1 MTKRTIC
8 TVVAVILLLGVIGIN
23 LSFAYESQQKERADE
38 LLLIQEKLLSQ
49 QNQFAGNSSIDL
61 YDNLETLVKELHK
74 GDTFASSFCDMWF
87 SHNPLDLEP
96 IKGTTWIFTF
106 SIGTTSFSD
115 TITFGNLVTT
125 TSDGIVG
132 IICNNEYYQKGA
144 VFYSDLIFG
153 GRGFSVVISGSI
165 LDEFYHFNVSGNTA
179 YGKYSH
185 KVRSTGHYS
194 NLYSMTGIKI
204 SGPSQP
210 QCRYDN
216 LPGCTTQTDC
226 QNVGGYWY
234 NSTCNANTQPQ
245 CRYDNLSGCTTLAD
259 CSNAGG
265 YWYDRKCN
273 TTPQSQCGPA
283 NLDLCSSSMDC
294 STAGGYWYDRKCN
307 FNPQPSPPSPVSHNA
322 APSHAL
328 PVVIFPTGV
337 NPGNNIVQVGACDDI
352 MIQPTLSVP
361 SADLNKTAT
370 LIMYIYIPDAGFGMN
385 VPPKT
390 KILTSETK
398 FDLLSHAIDFS
409 EYPSLNFYI
418 YYGYVL
424 GSTTKYNV
432 YSVMVGSSCD
442 NAVPNCRVIGDA
454 SSCNGTDGCEW
465 QGFPAPG
472 CILKCSQFTSQ
483 SECRNAFG
491 GACEWSATPFG
502 DICAQK

>member
-49 QNQFAGNSSIDL
+49 QNKFAGNSSIDL

-74 GDTFASSFCDMWF
+74 GNTFASSFCDLWF
-87 SHNPLDLEP
+87 SHDPSDLEP
-96 IKGTTWIFTF
+96 IKETTWTF
-106 SIGTTSFSD
+106 NYSIGTTPFSD
-115 TITFGNLVTT
+115 TITFGNLVVT
-125 TSDGIVG
+125 TSDGTVG
-132 IICNNEYYQKGA
+132 LGCHNEYNRTGA
-144 VFYSDLIFG
+144 VLYSDFPLSSG
-153 GRGFSVVISGSI
+153 GRGFTAMIEGYI
-165 LDEFYHFNVSGNTA
+165 IDEYYFFNVSGNTA
-179 YGKYSH
+179 YGKYMHQSH
-185 KVRSTGHYS
+185 STGRYS
-194 NLYSMTGIKI
+194 NIYNLSGVKI

-216 LPGCTTQTDC
+216 LPGCTT
-226 QNVGGYWY
+226 
-234 NSTCNANTQPQ
+234 
-245 CRYDNLSGCTTLAD
+245 LAD

-265 YWYDRKCN
+265 YWYDNQCN

-294 STAGGYWYDRKCN
+294 STAGGYWYNNQCN
-307 FNPQPSPPSPVSHNA
+307 FNPQPSPPSSVGHNA
-322 APSHAL
+322 APPHAL

-337 NPGNNIVQVGACDDI
+337 TPGNNIVQVGACDDI

-361 SADLNKTAT
+361 SVDLNKTAN

-390 KILTSETK
+390 KILTSEIK
-398 FDLLSHAIDFS
+398 FDLLPHAIDFS
-409 EYPSLNFYI
+409 DSPNLNLYI
-418 YYGYVL
+418 YYGYVID
-424 GSTTKYNV
+424 STIKYNA
-432 YSVMVGSSCD
+432 YSIVVGASCD
-442 NAVPNCRVIGDA
+442 NSAPDCGSMSNA
-454 SSCNGTDGCEW
+454 SSCNAISGCEW
-465 QGFPAPG
+465 QAFPTNK